1 MSSDWPH
8 PDPQSPIA
16 PAPAVEPYVGSALA
30 ALAHRQG
37 LQSGYV
43 PPEVPNDP
51 LADLLASSGSV
62 PESSIFLSQPS
73 GAADTPSSGATPQLD
88 AVLQQPH
95 PASYPQYAY
104 PQPPVYPPQP
114 YGAQPAAYVAY
125 PQPYPPVQQPMSSYP
140 QPSHPQPSHPQPSYP
155 DPRFVA
161 LSHQP
166 PFVPAAAVGYPPQSY
181 PQPGVPV
188 GHYPPAANTTHPL
201 QMQQQGYAP
210 LVEPVTVQG
219 YSAEPPNMPRA
230 GAPKANAR
238 PWEISDDAPR
248 YAPPGTDEVDID
260 PFGLNKLPENKLYQG
275 PKEVPSEA
283 VYGLLFGLCSLLLFP
298 LAFVGFVRAR
308 RGRSMIES
316 SPNRYSGR
324 IVALTALSL
333 NIACPII
340 SLLVGAYLFKL
351 I

>member
-62 PESSIFLSQPS
+62 PESSIFLAQPF
-73 GAADTPSSGATPQLD
+73 GALVTPSHVAAPQSD
-88 AVLQQPH
+88 ALLQQPH
-95 PASYPQYAY
+95 PASYPQYAH
-104 PQPPVYPPQP
+104 PQPPAYPPQP
-114 YGAQPAAYVAY
+114 YGAQPAYAAP

-140 QPSHPQPSHPQPSYP
+140 QPGHPQAGHP

-166 PFVPAAAVGYPPQSY
+166 PFVPVAAAGYPHQSY
-181 PQPGVPV
+181 PQ
-188 GHYPPAANTTHPL
+188 PL

-210 LVEPVTVQG
+210 LVEPATVQG
-219 YSAEPPNMPRA
+219 YSAEPPSMPRA
-230 GAPKANAR
+230 TAPKANAR

-283 VYGLLFGLCSLLLFP
+283 VYGLLFGLCSLVLFP

-340 SLLVGAYLFKL
+340 SLLAGAYLFKL

>member
-1 MSSDWPH
+1 
-8 PDPQSPIA
+8 
-16 PAPAVEPYVGSALA
+16 
-30 ALAHRQG
+30 
-37 LQSGYV
+37 
-43 PPEVPNDP
+43 
-51 LADLLASSGSV
+51 
-62 PESSIFLSQPS
+62 
-73 GAADTPSSGATPQLD
+73 
-88 AVLQQPH
+88 
-95 PASYPQYAY
+95 
-104 PQPPVYPPQP
+104 
-114 YGAQPAAYVAY
+114 
-125 PQPYPPVQQPMSSYP
+125 
-140 QPSHPQPSHPQPSYP
+140 
-155 DPRFVA
+155 
-161 LSHQP
+161 
-166 PFVPAAAVGYPPQSY
+166 
-181 PQPGVPV
+181 
-188 GHYPPAANTTHPL
+188 
-201 QMQQQGYAP
+201 MQQQGYAP